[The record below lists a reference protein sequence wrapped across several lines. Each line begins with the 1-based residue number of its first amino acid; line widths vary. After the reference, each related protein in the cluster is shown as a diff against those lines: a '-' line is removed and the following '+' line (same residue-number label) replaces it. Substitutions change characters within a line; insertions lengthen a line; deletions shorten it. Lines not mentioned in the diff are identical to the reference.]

1 MDAATRVP
9 VGMGIPYHLR
19 SGNLFMRYVDDDHI
33 IINDN
38 VVTYDE
44 IKNAYNVFMNPE
56 LYDGAS
62 TVELAHHD
70 IVLSQYEVELI
81 MESLNNIRCEDG
93 TNYVSR
99 KEDMEYDD
107 LCTLESLLSYF
118 KHDASLDKE
127 IANLKEESLL
137 TTIKYLNKDLKEVSR
152 CRDAMMVMTFIN
164 PADIPEDKW
173 SHIIKSG
180 MSNPTLLLNFV
191 DEDVELEWPI
201 PKTIDMINESM
212 DSYVTTINHGLRS
225 KGTAGKEDE

>member
-19 SGNLFMRYVDDDHI
+19 SGNLFMRYVDDNHI

-99 KEDMEYDD
+99 KEDMSYEE
-107 LCTLESLLSYF
+107 LCTLEGMIALF
-118 KHDASLDKE
+118 NHDESLDKE
-127 IANLKEESLL
+127 IANLKEDCLL
-137 TTIKYLNKDLKEVSR
+137 KTIHDLEERAADVLTLMFYVKSDNVPEEEV
-152 CRDAMMVMTFIN
+152 AALLHN
-164 PADIPEDKW
+164 A
-173 SHIIKSG
+173 
-180 MSNPTLLLNFV
+180 MSNPLSLVAYIDEADKSKYDVNMTKYV
-191 DEDVELEWPI
+191 EDVEGEW
-201 PKTIDMINESM
+201 
-212 DSYVTTINHGLRS
+212 
-225 KGTAGKEDE
+225 